1 MAAASRPVKSSARR
15 AAAGFA
21 RPCAIP
27 APPDRTITTLPPPPR
42 RWHRIEAGA
51 VRAKIEEEI
60 MYIVTG
66 ASGNTGHIV
75 AESLLDAGKQVRA
88 IGRSAD
94 HLQRLVAKGAEAYLC
109 DVADRLA
116 LAKAFVGA
124 EGVYVMIP
132 PNPTSR
138 DYRAFQDRIT
148 DSIAA
153 ALESSEVDYAV
164 ALSSFGADRK
174 DKTGPVAGLHYL
186 EQRLSQIA
194 SLNVCFL
201 RPGYFM
207 ENTLPQIP
215 IIKSMG
221 TAVGPL
227 RGDLE
232 LPMIATQDI
241 GEYAA
246 DTLLALEFSGQVTQE
261 LLGERDLS
269 MVEAASVIGRSIGN
283 PDLSYLQ
290 LPANEVRRALTGMGM
305 SENLVNLMLEM
316 TEAINSGHMVALEE
330 RTDANTNPTSYE
342 TFVED
347 VFVPAFNA
355 KSTSA

>member
-1 MAAASRPVKSSARR
+1 
-15 AAAGFA
+15 
-21 RPCAIP
+21 
-27 APPDRTITTLPPPPR
+27 
-42 RWHRIEAGA
+42 
-51 VRAKIEEEI
+51 
-60 MYIVTG
+60 MYVVTG
-66 ASGNTGHIV
+66 ATGNSGHVV
-75 AESLLDAGKQVRA
+75 AESLLDAGKEVRA
-88 IGRSAD
+88 IGRTAD
-94 HLQRLVAKGAEAYLC
+94 RLQRLVAKGAEPFVC
-109 DVADRLA
+109 DVTDRLA
-116 LAKAFVGA
+116 LTKAFAGA

-138 DYRAFQDRIT
+138 DYRAFQDHVT

-153 ALESSEVDYAV
+153 ALEAAEVDYVV
-164 ALSSFGADRK
+164 ALSSVGADKK
-174 DKTGPVAGLHYL
+174 DKTGPVVGLHYL
-186 EQRLSQIA
+186 EQRLSQIPGLNLC
-194 SLNVCFL
+194 SL
-201 RPGYFM
+201 RAGYFM
-207 ENTLPQIP
+207 ENTLAQAG
-215 IIKSMG
+215 IIKAMG
-221 TAVGPL
+221 TTAGPL

-232 LPMIATQDI
+232 VAMIATQDI

>member
-1 MAAASRPVKSSARR
+1 
-15 AAAGFA
+15 
-21 RPCAIP
+21 
-27 APPDRTITTLPPPPR
+27 
-42 RWHRIEAGA
+42 
-51 VRAKIEEEI
+51 
-60 MYIVTG
+60 MYVVTG

-94 HLQRLVAKGAEAYLC
+94 RLQRLVAKGAEPYVC

-116 LAKAFVGA
+116 LAKAFAGA

-132 PNPTSR
+132 PNVTSR
-138 DYRAFQDRIT
+138 DYRAFQDRIS

-153 ALESSEVDYAV
+153 ALEASEVDYAV
-164 ALSSFGADRK
+164 ALSSFGADKK
-174 DKTGPVAGLHYL
+174 DKTGPVVGLHYL

-201 RPGYFM
+201 RAGYFM
-207 ENTLPQIP
+207 ENTLAQVG
-215 IIKSMG
+215 IIKAMG
-221 TAVGPL
+221 TTAGPL

-232 LPMIATQDI
+232 LPLIATQDI

-246 DTLLALEFSGQVTQE
+246 NALLALEFSGQNTQE
-261 LLGERDLS
+261 LLGERDIT
-269 MVEAASVIGRSIGN
+269 MIEAASIIGRSIGN

-290 LPANEVRRALTGMGM
+290 APSREVRAAFVGMGI
-305 SENLVNLMLEM
+305 SENVANLMLEM
-316 TEAINSGHMVALEE
+316 CDALNSGHMAALEE
-330 RTDANTNPTSYE
+330 RTDSNTTPTSYE

-347 VFVPAFNA
+347 EFVPLFNA
-355 KSTSA
+355 KSKSA